1 VNMNTTAW
9 NVFELLGPVLL
20 AGLSWLSV
28 KAAQLISVK
37 VKNEQLKAV
46 LLRLDDV
53 ILAAVREAQQVLV
66 DKLKATSADGALTP
80 DQRTQAKQAA
90 IDSAKSQLGATGLA
104 EVGKTFGLE
113 SAAVDKLLST
123 RVEATVHRLKAQSR
137 PTLGPGTAGDAV
149 PFAA

>member
-1 VNMNTTAW
+1 MNMNTTAW

-37 VKNEQLKAV
+37 VMNEQLKAV
-46 LLRLDDV
+46 LLRLDDAV
-53 ILAAVREAQQVLV
+53 LAAVREAQQVFV
-66 DKLKATSADGALTP
+66 DKLKAASADGALTP

-113 SAAVDKLLST
+113 STAVDKLLST
-123 RVEATVHRLKAQSR
+123 RVEAAVHHLKVQSR
-137 PTLGPGTAGDAV
+137 ATLASGTAGDAV